1 MPTPTRRERPWTVL
15 SRAWGGISSD
25 RVALSAA
32 GCAFWATLALF
43 PAISMLISIYGMLFD
58 PTTVEPQ
65 LDLLRNLLP
74 PEGFALIAGRVH
86 TLVSHGRAELGL
98 SLLIGTAVALWSAS
112 TGTKSMLSALNVAFD
127 NHERRGFLRF
137 QAVGLLMT
145 FGGIVAATVGLA
157 LLVLLPAAIDFVGL
171 DAYARSLIRAG
182 SYGGL
187 VVFIASGLSLL
198 YRFGP
203 ARRPPGW
210 RWFSAGALVATLF
223 WLVASG
229 LLSYYV
235 ANVASYDATYGPL
248 GAVAGIM
255 MWFWV
260 SAYAVLLGAELDN
273 ALAAPAG
280 GAH

>member
-1 MPTPTRRERPWTVL
+1 
-15 SRAWGGISSD
+15 
-25 RVALSAA
+25 
-32 GCAFWATLALF
+32 
-43 PAISMLISIYGMLFD
+43 MLISIYGLLFD

-65 LDLLRNLLP
+65 LEVLRHLLP

-86 TLVSHGRAELGL
+86 TLVAHGRGELGL
-98 SLLIGTAVALWSAS
+98 SLMISTAVALWSAS

-127 NHERRGFLRF
+127 SHERRGVLCF

-145 FGGIVAATVGLA
+145 FGAILAAAVGLA
-157 LLVLLPAAIDFVGL
+157 LLVLLPVAIDVLGL

-182 SYGGL
+182 TYGGL
-187 VVFIASGLSLL
+187 VLFVALGLSLL

-203 ARRPPGW
+203 AHRPPRW
-210 RWFSAGALVATLF
+210 RWFSAGAMVATVF
-223 WLVASG
+223 WLVASA

-235 ANVASYDATYGPL
+235 ANVARYDATYGPL

-260 SAYAVLLGAELDN
+260 SAYAALLGAELDH
-273 ALAAPAG
+273 ALAAPPEPARPAAVSAPG
-280 GAH
+280 PAH